1 MSRIQRIGQY
11 LGRLDIL
18 MDHLITNLAD
28 CQPAISG
35 FHHSQ
40 LLCLV
45 EVIDYRSPLLSQ
57 RLQPDREKLVS
68 NGVLQSAETAC
79 KRLDPFSESFI
90 IGECG
95 GSFDIQWPVEYTCS
109 RKPQVLDF
117 FADDSVQKGKA
128 LLMIIR
134 HETV

>member
-35 FHHSQ
+35 FQHSQ

-79 KRLDPFSESFI
+79 KRLDLFSESFI
-90 IGECG
+90 IGERCC
-95 GSFDIQWPVEYTCS
+95 SVDIQWLIEHAT
-109 RKPQVLDF
+109 RGKLKVLNF
-117 FADDSVQKGKA
+117 LADDPVQKGKA
-128 LLMIIR
+128 LSMIIR